1 MYNLVIADDE
11 KNIREGLSRF
21 IDWAELGF
29 NVVMKCED
37 GDEVIDYINA
47 MSVDVVLCDI
57 RMSRKSGLDVAKYI
71 FENSLNIKVVLMSG
85 YQEFEYAKKAL
96 EYNVVSYIVKPIEL
110 EEIKEKFI
118 KIKDDFDRI
127 KSIKEKMEQE
137 KKKAVEAQNIILK
150 KEGGIYKDVYE
161 LLEEIREEAENNR
174 GDQQDFK
181 ALIEQQSHLI
191 EYFLEFDKPSIY
203 NTFKDISAKIINM
216 PFNFGL
222 KFLENTLVL
231 LLNRI
236 SSFYV
241 GLTIK
246 EDLKAEIKNISK
258 AENYSSALQI
268 MEKWIDTAVN
278 AIEENNNSN
287 TELIIKRAN
296 KYIEENYMDDLT
308 LEKVAEVVFLSPVYL
323 SKVYK
328 KNMGINFIDYI
339 TKIRIERSKELL
351 SNKKLKVYE
360 ISNLV
365 GYKNLKYF
373 YKIFKNYTGYTPNTY
388 REMLMKRK
396 SINYREDK

>member
-37 GDEVIDYINA
+37 GDEVIDYMNA

-118 KIKDDFDRI
+118 KIKNDFDRI

-191 EYFLEFDKPSIY
+191 EYFLEFEKPSIY

-268 MEKWIDTAVN
+268 FEKWIDTAVN

>member
-137 KKKAVEAQNIILK
+137 KKKAIEAQNIILK

-181 ALIEQQSHLI
+181 ALIDQQSHLI
-191 EYFLEFDKPSIY
+191 EYFLEFEKPSIY

-268 MEKWIDTAVN
+268 FEKWIDTAVN

>member
-21 IDWAELGF
+21 IDWKELGF

-71 FENSLNIKVVLMSG
+71 FENSLNIKVILMSG

-110 EEIKEKFI
+110 EEIKNKFT
-118 KIKDDFDRI
+118 KVKNDFDRE
-127 KSIKEKMEQE
+127 KNIKEKLQHE
-137 KKKAVEAQNIILK
+137 KQKSIEPKEIILK
-150 KEGGIYKDVYE
+150 KEGEIYKDVYE
-161 LLEEIREEAENNR
+161 LLEETRVEAENSKSAQYNY
-174 GDQQDFK
+174 K

-191 EYFLEFDKPSIY
+191 EQFLEFNKTSIY
-203 NTFKDISAKIINM
+203 NTFKDISGKIVNI
-216 PFNFGL
+216 PFEFGL
-222 KFLENTLVL
+222 KFLDNTLVIL
-231 LLNRI
+231 I
-236 SSFYV
+236 DKIASSYV

-246 EDLKAEIKNISK
+246 EELKAEIKNIK
-258 AENYSSALQI
+258 NAENYSIGLQFF
-268 MEKWIDTAVN
+268 EDWINKAVN

-308 LEKVAEVVFLSPVYL
+308 LEKVAEVVFISPVYL

-328 KNMGINFIDYI
+328 KKMGINFIDYI
-339 TKIRIERSKELL
+339 TKIRIERAKELL
-351 SNKKLKVYE
+351 SNKNLKVYE

-373 YKIFKNYTGYTPNTY
+373 YKVFKNYTGYTPNSY
-388 REMLMKRK
+388 REIFMKHK
-396 SINYREDK
+396 ATNYNKDK

>member
-137 KKKAVEAQNIILK
+137 KKKAIEAQNIILK

-181 ALIEQQSHLI
+181 ALIDQQSHLI
-191 EYFLEFDKPSIY
+191 EYFLEFEKPSIY

-216 PFNFGL
+216 PFNFGM

-268 MEKWIDTAVN
+268 FEKWIDTAVN

-388 REMLMKRK
+388 REMLMKCK